1 MSSIADRI
9 DPALSVN
16 EILLRH
22 PAALP
27 ALKAAGID
35 TCCGGA
41 KPLSVAAQTAGVELE
56 ELLARIVEAR

>member
-1 MSSIADRI
+1 MSNIADHI
-9 DPALSVN
+9 DASLSVN
-16 EILLRH
+16 EILLRY

-41 KPLSVAAQTAGVELE
+41 KPLSVAAQTAGVELD
-56 ELLARIVEAR
+56 ELLVRIAEAH